1 MSRTRSSLL
10 LSFLEKYALVAIAL
24 TGSMVLARLLTPQ
37 DVGQYAVG
45 AVLLGVLQVL
55 RDFGVGQYVVK
66 ARLLGQAELR
76 AVLAA
81 SYLFAWPLALLVA
94 LLAAPLAAA
103 YRSPGL
109 AEVLHV
115 LALNFVLVAPC
126 AVALP
131 LLRRE
136 LRFGAILAINLAHG
150 VAGLA
155 VSVLLAW
162 LGWGAL
168 ALAWGT
174 VASHVAMLAMAAW
187 LRPATL
193 PWLPAWAGMR
203 RVIRFGLYATGGNLI
218 DEAGVAAPEL
228 IIGRL
233 LGMEAVG
240 IFSKANSVLA
250 LFHRCV
256 TNAVAPV
263 AFTVFAVLKRERRD
277 AGAAYLRTASYL
289 TALAW
294 PFFAWLALMAL
305 PVVRFLYGGQ
315 WDAAAPLIRLMCLSS
330 ALYSMTCMARYLLV
344 AGGQVRAQ
352 ARIDALAVGL
362 RIAGLLLA
370 APFGLEALAL
380 AVVAGTLCRV
390 LLTWAALERI
400 ERVGGLA
407 LARACGRSAL
417 LAGISALGP
426 VAALLFMAPGAL
438 QLAAATAAAL
448 GLWLG
453 ALGLLHHPLNEEVL
467 LARRRV
473 AARLSS

>member
-24 TGSMVLARLLTPQ
+24 AGSMVLARLLTPQ

-66 ARLLGQAELR
+66 ARLLGQAEVR

-103 YRSPGL
+103 YRTPGL
-109 AEVLHV
+109 ADVLHV

-136 LRFGAILAINLAHG
+136 LRFGAILAINLGHG
-150 VAGLA
+150 VAGVA

-162 LGWGAL
+162 LGWGAM

-174 VASHVAMLAMAAW
+174 VASHIAMLAMAAW
-187 LRPATL
+187 LRPASL

-250 LFHRCV
+250 LFHRSV

-263 AFTVFAVLKRERRD
+263 VFTMFAVLKRERR
-277 AGAAYLRTASYL
+277 GTREAYLRTASYM

-294 PFFAWLALMAL
+294 PFYACLALMAL
-305 PVVRFLYGGQ
+305 PVVRFLYGSQ
-315 WDAAAPLIRLMCLSS
+315 WDAAAPLIRLMCISS

-344 AGGQVRAQ
+344 AGGHVRAQ

-362 RIAGLLLA
+362 RIAALLLA
-370 APFGLEALAL
+370 APFGLAALAL
-380 AVVAGTLCRV
+380 AVVAGTACRV
-390 LLTWAALERI
+390 LLTWTAVLRI
-400 ERVGGLA
+400 ERIGSRDMAG
-407 LARACGRSAL
+407 ACGRSAL
-417 LAGISALGP
+417 LACASSLGP
-426 VAALLFMAPGAL
+426 LAALLALPPGGL
-438 QLAAATAAAL
+438 QLALGTAAAL
-448 GLWLG
+448 ALWLA
-453 ALGLLHHPLNEEVL
+453 ALGLLQHPLNEEVL
-467 LARRRV
+467 LARRRF
-473 AARLSS
+473 AARMSS